1 MTIEHP
7 PRISLLQLLLYL
19 LAAGVLVALCGG
31 AVVLARRLALGPT
44 PPLVEGAPFPLSVWL
59 TYVAVSIAVLV
70 AYRLQARFVE
80 RRPRSELAWS
90 GLAGLPVGAAVGIVM
105 TVSIVLVLLLG
116 GAYRGSWHG
125 IGDLL
130 PPTLMAVGAALSEE
144 VLIRGFVLGL
154 IERRAGSLVALLLS
168 AVLFG
173 VLHFDNAGAGPWPIV
188 ALIIGPGLALGAAYL
203 ATGRLWLP
211 LGLHFGWN
219 FGQSGLFGLLDSGT
233 SFPSLIDASVDG
245 PFWLT
250 GGAFGPEASLP
261 GVAVWVLLGAALLRR
276 ARRQGRLVP
285 YR

>member
-7 PRISLLQLLLYL
+7 PRISLPQLLLYL
-19 LAAGVLVALCGG
+19 LAAAVLVTLCGG
-31 AVVLARRLALGPT
+31 AVVLTRHLALGAT
-44 PPLVEGAPFPLSVWL
+44 PPLVEGAPFPLTAWL
-59 TYVAVSIAVLV
+59 TYVAISIAVLI

-80 RRPRSELAWS
+80 RRTCRELARS
-90 GLAGLPVGAAVGIVM
+90 GLAGLPAGAALGIAM
-105 TVSIVLVLLLG
+105 TVSIVVVLLLG
-116 GAYRGSWHG
+116 HIYRGRWHG
-125 IGDLL
+125 FGDLL
-130 PPTLMAVGAALSEE
+130 PPTLMAVGAAVSEE

-154 IERRAGSLVALLLS
+154 IERRAGSIVALLLS
-168 AVLFG
+168 AILFG
-173 VLHFDNAGAGPWPIV
+173 ILHFDNAGAGPWPIV

-203 ATGRLWLP
+203 ATGRLWLS

-233 SFPSLIDASVDG
+233 SFPSLIDASVSG

-261 GVAVWVLLGAALLRR
+261 GVAVWMLVGAVLLRR
-276 ARRQGRLVP
+276 ARLQGRLVP